1 MNIHAATR
9 KLNRLRRVAQHI
21 DRHLFEPLRL
31 ADLAELA
38 AMSRFH
44 FERVF
49 AGYAG
54 ETPLARVRRLRLAR
68 AKQQLEQGSVGSVL
82 TLALDCGYD
91 SHEGFTRAFKQQF
104 GLSPSCV
111 PVQPATGLSFTVS
124 RLPAHEIQYLD
135 FQGRMDEAW
144 LSFDELRARALA
156 QGIARERRKGWAV
169 HLEGEAH
176 TWAAPHA
183 AVLRAALLSAPLG
196 MQVPGLQRGRL
207 PGGTYAVFELQGS
220 HDAPSREQIDGAL
233 ALQGEWR
240 VVDGPVL
247 RRFDNPM
254 YLPADHERR
263 AAFHVPVAR
272 R

>member
-68 AKQQLEQGSVGSVL
+68 AKQQLEQGGVGSVL

-111 PVQPATGLSFTVS
+111 PV
-124 RLPAHEIQYLD
+124 RPAH
-135 FQGRMDEAW
+135 G
-144 LSFDELRARALA
+144 
-156 QGIARERRKGWAV
+156 
-169 HLEGEAH
+169 
-176 TWAAPHA
+176 
-183 AVLRAALLSAPLG
+183 RAA
-196 MQVPGLQRGRL
+196 
-207 PGGTYAVFELQGS
+207 
-220 HDAPSREQIDGAL
+220 
-233 ALQGEWR
+233 
-240 VVDGPVL
+240 
-247 RRFDNPM
+247 RRS
-254 YLPADHERR
+254 
-263 AAFHVPVAR
+263 
-272 R
+272 